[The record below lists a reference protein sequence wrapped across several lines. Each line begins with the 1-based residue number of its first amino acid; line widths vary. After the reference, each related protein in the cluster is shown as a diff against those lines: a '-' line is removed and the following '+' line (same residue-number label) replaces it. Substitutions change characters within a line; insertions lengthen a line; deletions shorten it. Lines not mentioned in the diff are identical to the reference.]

1 MKAASNIQI
10 ERSFW
15 MRYFSVVVLLVV
27 SSVSIPLMAQEK
39 MTMGDKNWVAL
50 EKVLDDVNNQWLCA
64 GSYHKDKAQDCVNF
78 RAQYWADQFFEIYP
92 SGQIQTKAEMVASQS
107 ANAAAHPDSAAGTG
121 PNPQEFK
128 LMAVYGN
135 VALATD
141 HTIFKAIDPNG
152 KLAVTGEAR
161 VLRIFVKEN
170 GKWRPASAALVGMEK
185 PK

>member
-1 MKAASNIQI
+1 MKVASNIQI
-10 ERSFW
+10 ERSFR

-27 SSVSIPLMAQEK
+27 SSLSIPLMAQEK
-39 MTMGDKNWVAL
+39 MAMGDKNWVAL

-64 GSYHKDKAQDCVNF
+64 GSYQKGKAQDCVNF

-107 ANAAAHPDSAAGTG
+107 ANAAAHPDSAPGTG

-141 HTIFKAIDPNG
+141 HTIFKAIDANG

-161 VLRIFVKEN
+161 VLRIFAKEN

>member
-1 MKAASNIQI
+1 
-10 ERSFW
+10 
-15 MRYFSVVVLLVV
+15 MRYFSVVVLLIA
-27 SSVSIPLMAQEK
+27 SSLSIPLMAQEK

-107 ANAAAHPDSAAGTG
+107 ASATAHPASAPGTG

-128 LMAVYGN
+128 LMAVYGS

-152 KLAVTGEAR
+152 KLGVTGEAR

>member
-1 MKAASNIQI
+1 
-10 ERSFW
+10 
-15 MRYFSVVVLLVV
+15 
-27 SSVSIPLMAQEK
+27 
-39 MTMGDKNWVAL
+39 
-50 EKVLDDVNNQWLCA
+50 
-64 GSYHKDKAQDCVNF
+64 
-78 RAQYWADQFFEIYP
+78 
-92 SGQIQTKAEMVASQS
+92 MVASQS
-107 ANAAAHPDSAAGTG
+107 ASAATHPDAAPGTG

-141 HTIFKAIDPNG
+141 HTIFKAVDANG

-170 GKWRPASAALVGMEK
+170 GRWRPAAAALVGLPA

>member
-1 MKAASNIQI
+1 
-10 ERSFW
+10 
-15 MRYFSVVVLLVV
+15 MRCISVVVLFVV
-27 SSVSIPLMAQEK
+27 SILSVPVLAQEK

-64 GSYHKDKAQDCVNF
+64 GPHHKDKAQDCVDF
-78 RAQYWADQFFEIYP
+78 RASYWVDQFFEIYP

-107 ANAAAHPDSAAGTG
+107 ANAAAHPQSSPGTG
-121 PNPQEFK
+121 PNPQDFR

-135 VALATD
+135 IALATD
-141 HTIFKAIDPNG
+141 HTIFKAMDPAGN
-152 KLAVTGEAR
+152 LAVTSEAR

>member
-1 MKAASNIQI
+1 
-10 ERSFW
+10 
-15 MRYFSVVVLLVV
+15 MRFISVVALLVA
-27 SSVSIPLMAQEK
+27 SSLSIPMMAQEK
-39 MTMGDKNWVAL
+39 MKMGDKDWIAL

-64 GSYHKDKAQDCVNF
+64 GSYHKDKAQDCVDF
-78 RAQYWADQFFEIYP
+78 RAQYWSDQFFEIYP

-107 ANAAAHPDSAAGTG
+107 ANAAAHPVSVPGTG

-135 VALATD
+135 MALATD
-141 HTIFKAIDPNG
+141 HTIFKAIDAGG
-152 KLAVTGEAR
+152 KLAVTSEAR

>member
-1 MKAASNIQI
+1 
-10 ERSFW
+10 
-15 MRYFSVVVLLVV
+15 MRYFSIAMLILV
-27 SSVSIPLMAQEK
+27 SCLSIPAMAQEK
-39 MTMGDKNWVAL
+39 MTMGDKDWVAL

-64 GSYHKDKAQDCVNF
+64 GPYYKPKAQDCVNF

-92 SGQIQTKAEMVASQS
+92 SGQVQTKAEMVASQS
-107 ANAAAHPDSAAGTG
+107 ASASAHPDAARGTG

-128 LMAVYGN
+128 LRAVYGN

-141 HTIFKAIDPNG
+141 HTIFKTADSSGN
-152 KLAVTGEAR
+152 LTVTGEAR

-170 GKWRPASAALVGMEK
+170 GKWRPASAALVGIEK

>member
-1 MKAASNIQI
+1 
-10 ERSFW
+10 
-15 MRYFSVVVLLVV
+15 MRYFLIAVLFVLSGLSV
-27 SSVSIPLMAQEK
+27 PLAAQEK
-39 MTMGDKNWVAL
+39 MTMGDKKWVAL

-92 SGQIQTKAEMVASQS
+92 SGQVQTKAEMVASQT
-107 ANAAAHPDSAAGTG
+107 ANAAAHPESASGTG
-121 PNPQEFK
+121 PNTQEFK

-141 HTIFKAIDPNG
+141 HTIFKAIDPAG
-152 KLAVTGEAR
+152 KLAVTSEAR

>member
-1 MKAASNIQI
+1 
-10 ERSFW
+10 
-15 MRYFSVVVLLVV
+15 MRNVLIALFLVI
-27 SSVSIPLMAQEK
+27 SGVSIPAMAQEK
-39 MTMGDKNWVAL
+39 MTKGDKNWVAL

-64 GSYHKDKAQDCVNF
+64 ASYHKNKAQDCVNF

-92 SGQIQTKAEMVASQS
+92 SGQVQTKAEMVASQS
-107 ANAAAHPDSAAGTG
+107 ASAAAHPDSAPGTG

-141 HTIFKAIDPNG
+141 HTIFKAVDSSGN
-152 KLAVTGEAR
+152 LAVTSEAR

-170 GKWRPASAALVGMEK
+170 DKWRPASAALIGIEK